1 MYRQSTTRTLLI
13 GLFNS
18 EAEHE
23 RIYNENKFNSLLT
36 FIHKYTDLKSL
47 PQKKTRNAVMRWWK
61 EWWIFRIRIAA
72 WINLISMVIPY
83 RNVALLRWSQ
93 IEYFVEIQLHILLSQ
108 HWNYHVLSQNLFE
121 YAQNFIIYKFYTIWI
136 RFF

>member
-1 MYRQSTTRTLLI
+1 
-13 GLFNS
+13 
-18 EAEHE
+18 
-23 RIYNENKFNSLLT
+23 
-36 FIHKYTDLKSL
+36 
-47 PQKKTRNAVMRWWK
+47 MRWWK
-61 EWWIFRIRIAA
+61 ERWIFRIRIAA
-72 WINLISMVIPY
+72 WINLISKVIPY